1 MSYLRLNS
9 GSSSIISLSS
19 FDTISSLNNNQVISY
34 HKNTNNNKNYFNEKQ
49 PVDTKSFDKIINQAV
64 EYFEQILDQCA
75 TRSNTSLIQ
84 TLDQQE
90 RTNDIKSEVEVKKR
104 YCEDFLR
111 SLNKKQNFEIKERE
125 QKLNC
130 RKWCEEQNRRIPKY
144 NDQMDD
150 NDSTYY
156 SKNRN
161 TYGSTFYCR
170 KALLQKPDGTTYI
183 CIRKRFY

>member
-1 MSYLRLNS
+1 MSLSRLNS
-9 GSSSIISLSS
+9 SSSSLISLSS
-19 FDTISSLNNNQVISY
+19 FDTIPSFNNNQVISY
-34 HKNTNNNKNYFNEKQ
+34 HNNTNNNKNYFNEKQ
-49 PVDTKSFDKIINQAV
+49 PVDTKSFDQTINQAV

-75 TRSNTSLIQ
+75 TPSNTPLTQ
-84 TLDQQE
+84 KLDQQE
-90 RTNDIKSEVEVKKR
+90 RTNDIKSKVEVKKR

-111 SLNKKQNFEIKERE
+111 SLNKKQNFEIKQRE
-125 QKLNC
+125 QKIDC
-130 RKWCEEQNRRIPKY
+130 RKWCEEQNRRLAKY

-183 CIRKRFY
+183 GIRKRFY